1 MTNRT
6 GRDRSREKDGDSQHL
21 PRRGPP
27 REFRRQAMALAG
39 KGLAGTGGL
48 GGIVAYVANS
58 ATQHSW
64 PVWPY
69 GLFGGMLVA
78 GAALF
83 YLTGHRPA
91 AEERRKF
98 GRRMAGAAWVRLDRA
113 RRGRPAVAGWRY
125 ITVGAA
131 SPGLIKAVRQALS
144 HAGDLR
150 PASRPRLPSVRV
162 GIRVTAGPIGAWPS
176 TADLRDSFRGFLH
189 TSPVS
194 RLLRSLTYTDGD
206 LAWHSYDGNGR
217 LRNEAVLAGR
227 EHQWKG
233 PAAVAVMTLSEEG
246 ASGNGD
252 GPRTAELVL
261 HIEPRDD
268 HGDPAPPADFAAWH
282 ESLVRALAV
291 PGAFAQFLRHDVDV
305 MTYDDPPVQVAVQ
318 FQAGHNLS
326 ELFDTGGI
334 RPLPGSRPSNSF
346 LDCMT
351 AERVGQAPADA
362 VTDILTRVCDHAL
375 HLENGYED
383 ALAKLRPGR

>member
-1 MTNRT
+1 M
-6 GRDRSREKDGDSQHL
+6 S
-21 PRRGPP
+21 
-27 REFRRQAMALAG
+27 LAG
-39 KGLAGTGGL
+39 KGLAGGGL
-48 GGIVAYVANS
+48 SGIVTLVAGS
-58 ATQHSW
+58 AGQHSW
-64 PVWPY
+64 PFWPY
-69 GLFGGMLVA
+69 WVFIGMLAA
-78 GAALF
+78 GPVL
-83 YLTGHRPA
+83 YYVSQHHPPEPG
-91 AEERRKF
+91 RRKLLRRVARP
-98 GRRMAGAAWVRLDRA
+98 GRAQPGQDVAARWRHVPPGAESSD
-113 RRGRPAVAGWRY
+113 
-125 ITVGAA
+125 
-131 SPGLIKAVRQALS
+131 LIGAVRRDFS
-144 HAGDLR
+144 RAGCPPSAPEPRPPSLR
-150 PASRPRLPSVRV
+150 LV
-162 GIRVTAGPIGAWPS
+162 IRVVVGPLGSTPT
-176 TADLRDSFRGFLH
+176 TADLRDNLLGFLRQ
-189 TSPVS
+189 SPVS
-194 RLLRSLTYTDGD
+194 RLLRSLTYADGD
-206 LAWHSYDGNGR
+206 LAWRLYDGDGR
-217 LRNEAVLAGR
+217 LRTEAVLAGR
-227 EHQWKG
+227 EQE
-233 PAAVAVMTLSEEG
+233 PEATVAVAVMTLTEDG
-246 ASGNGD
+246 ALRDGH